1 MQYLYKQLDSDTI
14 KIKGDFRMV
23 DISTERLKI
32 IPLDKQSLEL
42 SIIDFNKM
50 EKSLGLIYT
59 DENIGQREKDVFRIR
74 LVDVKNNEENYIWYT
89 TWMVILKS
97 ENRIIG
103 HIMIKGYPDENGDVT
118 IGYYTQPLY
127 RGNGYMSEAV
137 IGIIEWIFLNS
148 DVKSVI
154 ADTLKAN
161 IISQSL
167 LKKVGMSF
175 YKEDDECFWWK
186 LENKGGKYKNE

>member
-1 MQYLYKQLDSDTI
+1 
-14 KIKGDFRMV
+14 MV

-42 SIIDFNKM
+42 SIINFNKM
-50 EKSLGLIYT
+50 ENSLGLIYT

-74 LVDVKNNEENYIWYT
+74 LVDVKNNEENYMWYT

-103 HIMIKGYPDENGDVT
+103 HIMIKGYPDKNGDVT

-127 RGNGYMSEAV
+127 RANGLYERSSYWNNRMD
-137 IGIIEWIFLNS
+137 IF
-148 DVKSVI
+148 
-154 ADTLKAN
+154 
-161 IISQSL
+161 
-167 LKKVGMSF
+167 
-175 YKEDDECFWWK
+175 K
-186 LENKGGKYKNE
+186 LRCKICNC

>member
-1 MQYLYKQLDSDTI
+1 
-14 KIKGDFRMV
+14 MV
-23 DISTERLKI
+23 DVSTERLKI

-50 EKSLGLIYT
+50 EKLLGLICT
-59 DENIGQREKDVFRIR
+59 DENIGQREKDVFKIR
-74 LVDVKNNEENYIWYT
+74 LSDVKDNEENYIWYT

-103 HIMIKGYPDENGDVT
+103 YIMIKGYPDENGEVN

-137 IGIIEWIFLNS
+137 IGITEWMFLNS
-148 DVKSVI
+148 DVKSII
-154 ADTLKAN
+154 ADTLKSN
-161 IISQSL
+161 IISQDL
-167 LKKVGMSF
+167 LKKVGMRF
-175 YKEDDECFWWK
+175 YKEDYECFWWK
-186 LENKGGKYKNE
+186 LENKTSKNIKSIIKK

>member
-1 MQYLYKQLDSDTI
+1 
-14 KIKGDFRMV
+14 MV

-42 SIIDFNKM
+42 SIIDFNEM

-74 LVDVKNNEENYIWYT
+74 LVDVKSNEENYIWYT

-103 HIMIKGYPDENGDVT
+103 HIMIKGYPDKNGDVT

-137 IGIIEWIFLNS
+137 IGIVKWIFLNS

-154 ADTLKAN
+154 ADTLKSN
-161 IISQSL
+161 IISQKL
-167 LKKVGMSF
+167 LKKVGMRF

-186 LENKGGKYKNE
+186 LENKKGKYKNEWIRNNSTLKIDT

>member
-1 MQYLYKQLDSDTI
+1 
-14 KIKGDFRMV
+14 MV
-23 DISTERLKI
+23 DVNTERLKI

-50 EKSLGLIYT
+50 ENSLGLIST
-59 DENIGQREKDVFRIR
+59 DKNIGQREQNVFKIR
-74 LVDVKNNEENYIWYT
+74 LDDVKNNEENYTWYT

-103 HIMIKGYPDENGDVT
+103 HIMIKGYPNENGEVT

-127 RGNGYMSEAV
+127 RGRGYMSEAV
-137 IGIIEWIFLNS
+137 IRIVEWIFLNS
-148 DVKSVI
+148 DVKFVI
-154 ADTLKAN
+154 ADTLKTN
-161 IISQSL
+161 IISQGL
-167 LKKVGMSF
+167 LRKMGMTV

-186 LENKGGKYKNE
+186 LENKMGEI